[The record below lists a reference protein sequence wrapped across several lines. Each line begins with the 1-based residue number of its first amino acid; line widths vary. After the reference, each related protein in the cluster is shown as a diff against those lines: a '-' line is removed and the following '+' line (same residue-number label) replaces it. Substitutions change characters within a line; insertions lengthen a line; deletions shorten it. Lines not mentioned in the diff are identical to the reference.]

1 MTNVHQKALL
11 IGSLALGLSQF
22 ALAEEK
28 KEGPELMTGAS
39 TEMISG
45 ACAGCHG
52 QKGASKG
59 PGIPSIGGM
68 SETYIVDT
76 MEGYKSGDI
85 PATIMGRIAKGY
97 SSEEFKQMGEYF
109 SEQKFVAATGQE
121 SDSELAKKGA
131 KLHDKYCEKCHSEA
145 GTLADDD
152 SGILTGQ
159 WKPYLEA
166 QLAAFMVK
174 KKDGGRKAPK
184 KMAKKMKKLHKKAGD
199 KGLKALIEF
208 YSK

>member
-52 QKGASKG
+52 SLGASKG

-109 SEQKFVAATGQE
+109 SKQKFVAATGQE
-121 SDSELAKKGA
+121 SDSALAKKGA
-131 KLHDKYCEKCHSEA
+131 KLHDKYCEKCHSE
-145 GTLADDD
+145 GGSLADDD
-152 SGILTGQ
+152 AGILTGQ

-166 QLAAFMVK
+166 QLAAFSDK
-174 KKDGGRKAPK
+174 SRKAPK
-184 KMAKKMKKLHKKAGD
+184 KMAKKMKKLHKKKGD